1 MRRFFLTILV
11 VVIATIAL
19 LITAA
24 ALGSVSA
31 RHAVAMLRPATGF
44 QQNGPVFQEV
54 LDATAAVA
62 VDRALT
68 QAIGVVE
75 GTFDTEFTRT
85 PEVYLPATLDRFEG
99 FCARRN
105 LLGCVVRGRL
115 FVTPDLVRQPDT
127 RLPVL
132 LTHEAVHLLLLEQLS
147 LKQLAVTPAWFSE
160 GLAEYVSKGPVV
172 DECTIVAEIRD
183 GAGFFPNDTGWLLA
197 FEGPESFG
205 LSLTVFYRQAR
216 GFVSFLARRD
226 PAGFGDVLQKYLDGQ
241 SVKSAINQGT
251 GASTEALWRE
261 WLAGC

>member
-1 MRRFFLTILV
+1 MRRFFLTILA

-19 LITAA
+19 LFTAA

-31 RHAVAMLRPATGF
+31 RHAVAMLRPVTGF

-54 LDATAAVA
+54 LDATAAMA

-75 GTFDTEFTRT
+75 DTFDTEFTRN
-85 PEVYLPATLDRFEG
+85 PEVYLPATLDRFKD
-99 FCARRN
+99 FCARRD

-147 LKQLAVTPAWFSE
+147 LMQLAVTPVWFSE

-172 DECTIVAEIRD
+172 DECAIVAEIRD

-205 LSLTVFYRQAR
+205 LSLATFYRQAH

-226 PAGFGDVLQKYLDGQ
+226 PAGFVDVLQKYLDGQ

-251 GASTEALWRE
+251 GALTEALWRE